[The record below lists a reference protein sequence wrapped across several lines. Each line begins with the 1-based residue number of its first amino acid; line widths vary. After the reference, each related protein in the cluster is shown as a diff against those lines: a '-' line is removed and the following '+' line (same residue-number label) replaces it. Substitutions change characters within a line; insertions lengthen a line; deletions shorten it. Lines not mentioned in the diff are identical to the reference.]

1 MDCCKTAVL
10 IIIVPKHRV
19 TPPSSDYHHPVIKL
33 LHCRTI
39 VTSRGA
45 VAAIARQQ
53 IHKQLAAIF
62 PETERFKESQLSHF
76 HALTARWQQLAEWE
90 LDWCRRF
97 NRATDRQGLERLFA
111 SVSRLG
117 DGVFWYALMIAL
129 PLVQGYSALPTV
141 GQMAMVGLL
150 CLAVYKWLKARTR
163 RPRPCARHA
172 LIRATVPPLDQYSF
186 PSGHTLHAVA
196 FSTVAVFHYP
206 RLIWLLL
213 PFTTLVALSRL
224 VLGLHYPSDVLAG
237 ALLGAGLSILV
248 LQF

>member
-1 MDCCKTAVL
+1 MNK
-10 IIIVPKHRV
+10 
-19 TPPSSDYHHPVIKL
+19 
-33 LHCRTI
+33 
-39 VTSRGA
+39 
-45 VAAIARQQ
+45 
-53 IHKQLAAIF
+53 
-62 PETERFKESQLSHF
+62 F
-76 HALTARWQQLAEWE
+76 HASAAHWQRLTELE

-97 NRATDRQGLERLFA
+97 NRATDRQGLERLFSA
-111 SVSRLG
+111 VSRLS

-129 PLVQGYSALPTV
+129 PLAQGYSALPTV
-141 GQMAMVGLL
+141 GRMAVVGLL
-150 CLAVYKWLKARTR
+150 CLAVYKWLKARTG
-163 RPRPCARHA
+163 RPRPCTRHA

-206 RLIWLLL
+206 RLGWLLL